1 MTTPSDADTS
11 ADKGTDSPPMSESR
25 HKTYPKS
32 TYKRSRKFLQEVAS
46 LECQNCG
53 AYPSQA
59 AHSNWHGKGMALK
72 ASDEMVAAL
81 CLRCH
86 WEVDQG
92 NKLTKEERKALW
104 ENAYKRTMERLG
116 FAVAHLGD

>member
-1 MTTPSDADTS
+1 
-11 ADKGTDSPPMSESR
+11 MSGLKS
-25 HKTYPKS
+25 YPKS
-32 TYKRSRKFLQEVAS
+32 TYKRSKTFLRAVAE

-72 ASDEMVAAL
+72 ASDDLVAAL

-92 NKLTKEERKALW
+92 NKLTKDERKALW
-104 ENAYKRTMERLG
+104 LKAYRKTMDRLG
-116 FAVAHLGD
+116 LAVAHFEGE

>member
-1 MTTPSDADTS
+1 MLSDADTS
-11 ADKGTDSPPMSESR
+11 ADKTTDSPPLSESR